1 MGPLAGIKVVE
12 VAGLAAAPFGCMIL
26 ADLGADVLRV
36 DRVDR
41 NGNGASGVSHGAWTD
56 PLSRGRRSI
65 ALDLKTAEGLKI
77 LLQLAGHADVLVEAF
92 RPGVAERLGFGP
104 DVCLEAN
111 PRLVY
116 ARMTG
121 WGQDGPLAPTAGHDI
136 DYIAISGALSIV
148 GRAGERPLPPVNL
161 AGDFGGGG
169 MLLAIGVL
177 AALLERQGSGRG
189 QVIDAA
195 MVDGSA
201 LLTAM
206 FHGLRAGG
214 TWRDERG
221 TNLIDGGAPFYDT
234 YQTADGG
241 YLAVGAL
248 EPAFYGELVAG
259 LGLAD
264 TDRDPADAGRGPAD
278 AGRGPADT
286 DLPDRNDRANWPA
299 LRERLTTVIAQ
310 RTTAEWA
317 EVFAGSDACVA
328 PVLSLS
334 EAPDHPHNKARGTF
348 TEVAGLTQPAP
359 APRFSRTPADPPQP
373 PPAPG
378 ADTDAVLTSLGYDQP
393 RIADLRSRRVTA

>member
-41 NGNGASGVSHGAWTD
+41 AGGASGVSHGAASD

-65 ALDLKTAEGLKI
+65 ALDLKSAEGIEI
-77 LLQLAGHADVLVEAF
+77 LLQLAGQADVLVEAF

-104 DVCLEAN
+104 STCLEAN

-121 WGQDGPLAPTAGHDI
+121 WGQEGPLAPTAGHDI

-169 MLLAIGVL
+169 MLLVIGIL
-177 AALLERQGSGRG
+177 AALLERQASGRG
-189 QVIDAA
+189 QVVDAA

-201 LLTAM
+201 LLTAI
-206 FHGLRAGG
+206 FHGLRASG
-214 TWRDERG
+214 TWQDERG

-248 EPAFYGELVAG
+248 EPAFYRELVAG
-259 LGLAD
+259 LAIGD
-264 TDRDPADAGRGPAD
+264 
-278 AGRGPADT
+278 

-299 LRERLTTVIAQ
+299 LRERLTAVIAQ
-310 RTTAEWA
+310 RTTAEWTS
-317 EVFAGSDACVA
+317 VFEGTDACVA
-328 PVLSLS
+328 PVLSLG
-334 EAPDHPHNKARGTF
+334 EAADHPHNKARGTF
-348 TEVAGLTQPAP
+348 TEVAGLIQPAP

-373 PPAPG
+373 PPAAG
-378 ADTDAVLTSLGYDQP
+378 ADADEVLASLGYDAG
-393 RIADLRSRRVTA
+393 RIADLRTRHITA

>member
-41 NGNGASGVSHGAWTD
+41 TGNSASGVSHGAWTD

-65 ALDLKTAEGLKI
+65 ALDLKTAEGLEI

-169 MLLAIGVL
+169 MLLAIGIL

-214 TWRDERG
+214 TWQDERG

-248 EPAFYGELVAG
+248 EPAFYSELVAG

-264 TDRDPADAGRGPAD
+264 AG
-278 AGRGPADT
+278 
-286 DLPDRNDRANWPA
+286 LPDRNDRANWPA

>member
-1 MGPLAGIKVVE
+1 
-12 VAGLAAAPFGCMIL
+12 
-26 ADLGADVLRV
+26 
-36 DRVDR
+36 
-41 NGNGASGVSHGAWTD
+41 
-56 PLSRGRRSI
+56 
-65 ALDLKTAEGLKI
+65 
-77 LLQLAGHADVLVEAF
+77 
-92 RPGVAERLGFGP
+92 
-104 DVCLEAN
+104 
-111 PRLVY
+111 
-116 ARMTG
+116 
-121 WGQDGPLAPTAGHDI
+121 
-136 DYIAISGALSIV
+136 
-148 GRAGERPLPPVNL
+148 
-161 AGDFGGGG
+161 

-278 AGRGPADT
+278 AGRDPADT